1 MYVLLFM
8 TLEIRFFATVI
19 TLSLF
24 DDANTLLI
32 SIITNYLVLLF
43 ILFSIINIMTINERF
58 AEILKAKNISV
69 KEAAKLLDRTD
80 MYVRKLM
87 RPGESFGIEPVTKIL
102 NSIYDINPD
111 WLLSEKGNMFR
122 DKHLPTNTNG
132 KGVPYFEDIEASCSI
147 LSMNMETPENPTF
160 YIDYEHFND
169 CNAYIPVVGDS
180 MYPQYCAGE
189 IVAVKQI
196 FNFDVI
202 QWGEAYLIVTNSNA
216 NDLRTIKQIH
226 YCDDESK
233 IILRA
238 SNPNYKGDTKINKE
252 DILSMFIIKGKIK
265 RNQL

>member
-1 MYVLLFM
+1 
-8 TLEIRFFATVI
+8 
-19 TLSLF
+19 
-24 DDANTLLI
+24 
-32 SIITNYLVLLF
+32 
-43 ILFSIINIMTINERF
+43 MTINERMQYIVDERFNGNKASF
-58 AEILKAKNISV
+58 AKAIGIPPTSISNYLSKARASKPTSDLLEKIINIV
-69 KEAAKLLDRTD
+69 
-80 MYVRKLM
+80 
-87 RPGESFGIEPVTKIL
+87 PGL
-102 NSIYDINPD
+102 NAS
-111 WLLSEKGNMFR
+111 WLLTGVGEPFKEEV
-122 DKHLPTNTNG
+122 KLLPTNTTG

-147 LSMNMETPENPTF
+147 LSMNMDIPETPTF

-196 FNFDVI
+196 HNFDVL
-202 QWGEAYLIVTNSNA
+202 QWGEAYLIITNTNA

-226 YCDDESK
+226 YCEDDSK

-238 SNPNYKGDTKINKE
+238 SNPNYRGDTKINKA

>member
-1 MYVLLFM
+1 MKTIGERIEYVK
-8 TLEIRFFATVI
+8 EYFFGKERGSNVAFANKVEEKSNTV
-19 TLSLF
+19 S
-24 DDANTLLI
+24 NW
-32 SIITNYLVLLF
+32 
-43 ILFSIINIMTINERF
+43 FSRGDGLGLNVAQKIINAFPEVDVN
-58 AEILKAKNISV
+58 
-69 KEAAKLLDRTD
+69 
-80 MYVRKLM
+80 
-87 RPGESFGIEPVTKIL
+87 
-102 NSIYDINPD
+102 
-111 WLLSEKGNMFR
+111 WLLTGKGTPFINAN
-122 DKHLPTNTNG
+122 KHLPTNTNG

-238 SNPNYKGDTKINKE
+238 SNPNFKGDTKINKE
-252 DILSMFIIKGKIK
+252 DIRSLFIIKGKIK

>member
-1 MYVLLFM
+1 
-8 TLEIRFFATVI
+8 
-19 TLSLF
+19 
-24 DDANTLLI
+24 
-32 SIITNYLVLLF
+32 
-43 ILFSIINIMTINERF
+43 MTINERF
-58 AEILKAKNISV
+58 AEILKAKSISV
-69 KEAAKLLDRTD
+69 KEAAKLLDKSE

-102 NSIYDINPD
+102 NSITDINPD
-111 WLLSEKGNMFR
+111 WLLNEKGEMFR
-122 DKHLPTNTNG
+122 AKLLPTNTDG

-147 LSMNMETPENPTF
+147 LSLGMDIPETPTF

-196 FNFDVI
+196 LNFDVI
-202 QWGEAYLIVTNSNA
+202 QWGEAYLVITNSNA
-216 NDLRTIKQIH
+216 NDLRTIKQLH
-226 YCDDESK
+226 YCEDESK

-238 SNPNYKGDTKINKE
+238 SNPNFRGDTKINKE
-252 DILSMFIIKGKIK
+252 DIRSLFIIKGKIK

>member
-1 MYVLLFM
+1 
-8 TLEIRFFATVI
+8 
-19 TLSLF
+19 
-24 DDANTLLI
+24 
-32 SIITNYLVLLF
+32 
-43 ILFSIINIMTINERF
+43 MTINERMQYIVDERFSGNKASF
-58 AEILKAKNISV
+58 AKAIGIAPTSISNYLSKSRASKPTSDIL
-69 KEAAKLLDRTD
+69 
-80 MYVRKLM
+80 
-87 RPGESFGIEPVTKIL
+87 GGIINVVHDL
-102 NSIYDINPD
+102 NAS
-111 WLLSEKGNMFR
+111 WLLTGKGNPFIKG

-238 SNPNYKGDTKINKE
+238 SNPNFRGDTKINKE
-252 DILSMFIIKGKIK
+252 DIVSMFIIKGKIK

>member
-1 MYVLLFM
+1 M
-8 TLEIRFFATVI
+8 
-19 TLSLF
+19 S
-24 DDANTLLI
+24 
-32 SIITNYLVLLF
+32 
-43 ILFSIINIMTINERF
+43 TINERIQCIINERF
-58 AEILKAKNISV
+58 EGNTSAFCRSVDVKQPTMNTIIGERQSKPSFEIISSIANADALKGLS
-69 KEAAKLLDRTD
+69 L
-80 MYVRKLM
+80 
-87 RPGESFGIEPVTKIL
+87 
-102 NSIYDINPD
+102 D
-111 WLLSEKGNMFR
+111 WLISGKGVPFPANE
-122 DKHLPTNTNG
+122 HLPTNTNG

-196 FNFDVI
+196 SNFDVI

-226 YCDDESK
+226 YSDDESK

>member
-1 MYVLLFM
+1 M
-8 TLEIRFFATVI
+8 
-19 TLSLF
+19 S
-24 DDANTLLI
+24 
-32 SIITNYLVLLF
+32 
-43 ILFSIINIMTINERF
+43 TINERIQLIINERF
-58 AEILKAKNISV
+58 EGNISAFCRSTDV
-69 KEAAKLLDRTD
+69 KQPTMNTILGE
-80 MYVRKLM
+80 RKSK
-87 RPGESFGIEPVTKIL
+87 PSFEVISNIANADALKGINL
-102 NSIYDINPD
+102 D
-111 WLLSEKGNMFR
+111 WLINGNGVPFP
-122 DKHLPTNTNG
+122 KNEHLPTNTNG

-147 LSMNMETPENPTF
+147 LSMNMDTPENPTF

-238 SNPNYKGDTKINKE
+238 SNPNFKGDTQINKE